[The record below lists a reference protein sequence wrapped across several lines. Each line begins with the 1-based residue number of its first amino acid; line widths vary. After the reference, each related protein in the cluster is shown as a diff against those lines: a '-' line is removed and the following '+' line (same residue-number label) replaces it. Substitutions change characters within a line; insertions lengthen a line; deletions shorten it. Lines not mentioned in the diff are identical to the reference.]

1 MTDETTSSG
10 GVPIPF
16 DDWRTISF
24 AVFMALVGYSVMV
37 TVPVLSTA
45 LVHSLSFTEEQV
57 GRVWGNDMLGFSI
70 GAIISALSVARFNRR
85 HLVMVGIVLTIGV
98 NALCMSITDYESMMW
113 LRLATGIGSGIITG
127 TAVATLGGTTNPVR
141 AFNLLLLGFSFSAAG
156 ELHLFPQL
164 SLKGIYWF
172 FIGSTAVCALF
183 LRWLPSKPL
192 NEAEQQEQHEI
203 EDHSEDWQVP
213 VILPIFCLTAVCFTY
228 INIGGY
234 FTYIELAA
242 LDAGI
247 APEFVSP
254 VLTWASFWAL
264 AGCLL
269 ALLCARFGLFRPL
282 FVALISM
289 AVLVGMLAA
298 GINKINLLISVF
310 AFLALWTFVDVF
322 QSSMMG
328 YMDRSGSLV
337 ALIPSVQ
344 GFGQFIG
351 PNIAASVIGAGLG
364 YSTMFLVSGSMAL
377 VAMVIYGGIFFYM
390 HRRKSAQVEAVTE
403 AA

>member
-1 MTDETTSSG
+1 
-10 GVPIPF
+10 
-16 DDWRTISF
+16 
-24 AVFMALVGYSVMV
+24 MALVGYSVMV

-45 LVHSLSFTEEQV
+45 LVQTLSFTEEQV

-70 GAIISALSVARFNRR
+70 GAIVSALSVARVNRR
-85 HLVMVGIVLTIGV
+85 HLVMGGIVFSMGA
-98 NALCMSITDYESMMW
+98 NALCMFMVDYESMMW
-113 LRLATGIGSGIITG
+113 LRLAAGLGSGIFTG

-141 AFNLLLLGFSFSAAG
+141 AFNILLLGFSFSAAG

-164 SLKGIYWF
+164 SLNGIYWF
-172 FIGSTAVCALF
+172 LIGTAAACGLF
-183 LRWLPSKPL
+183 LRWLPSRPL
-192 NEAEQQEQHEI
+192 NNEEKQLQHEL
-203 EDHSEDWQVP
+203 EDHSEDWHVP
-213 VILPIFCLTAVCFTY
+213 VILPVFCLVAVCFTY

-247 APEFVSP
+247 APEFVTP
-254 VLTWASFWAL
+254 LLTWASFWAL

-289 AVLVGMLAA
+289 AVLVGMLSG
-298 GINKINLLISVF
+298 GITNINLAVGMFSF
-310 AFLALWTFVDVF
+310 MALWTFVDVY

-337 ALIPSVQ
+337 ALLPSVQ
-344 GFGQFIG
+344 GFGQFVG
-351 PNIAASVIGAGLG
+351 PNIAASIIGAGLG

-377 VAMVIYGGIFFYM
+377 VAMAIYGGMYFYM
-390 HRRKSAQVEAVTE
+390 HKRKSAQVEAVTE
-403 AA
+403 AG

>member
-1 MTDETTSSG
+1 MTDVTANSG
-10 GVPIPF
+10 SAPIVF

-45 LVHSLSFTEEQV
+45 LVQSLSFSEEQV
-57 GRVWGNDMLGFSI
+57 GRVWGNDMLGFSV
-70 GAIISALSVARFNRR
+70 GAIVAALSVARVNRR
-85 HLVMVGIVLTIGV
+85 RLVMGGIVFSMGA
-98 NALCMSITDYESMMW
+98 NALCMFMVDYESMMW
-113 LRLATGIGSGIITG
+113 LRFAAGIGSGIFTG

-141 AFNLLLLGFSFSAAG
+141 AFNILLLGFSFSAAG

-164 SLKGIYWF
+164 SLNGIYWF
-172 FIGSTAVCALF
+172 LIGTAAVCGLF
-183 LRWLPSKPL
+183 LRWLPSRPL
-192 NEAEQQEQHEI
+192 SNEEKQVQHEL
-203 EDHSEDWQVP
+203 EDHSEDWRVP

-247 APEFVSP
+247 APEFVTP
-254 VLTWASFWAL
+254 LLTWASFFAL
-264 AGCLL
+264 VGCLL
-269 ALLCARFGLFRPL
+269 ALLCTRFGLFRPL

-289 AVLVGMLAA
+289 AVLVGMLSS
-298 GINKINLLISVF
+298 GINNVNLTISVF
-310 AFLALWTFVDVF
+310 SFLALWTFVDIF

-337 ALIPSVQ
+337 ALLPSVQ
-344 GFGQFIG
+344 GFGQFVG
-351 PNIAASVIGAGLG
+351 PNIAASIIGAGLG
-364 YSTMFLVSGSMAL
+364 YGTMFLVSGSMAL

-390 HRRKSAQVEAVTE
+390 HTRKSVQIEAATE
-403 AA
+403 AS

>member
-1 MTDETTSSG
+1 MTDDTTNSGSS
-10 GVPIPF
+10 PIIF
-16 DDWRTISF
+16 DDWRTIAF

-45 LVHSLSFTEEQV
+45 LVQSLSFSAEQV
-57 GRVWGNDMLGFSI
+57 GRVWGNDMLGFSA
-70 GAIISALSVARFNRR
+70 GAIVAALSVARVNRR
-85 HLVMVGIVLTIGV
+85 HLVMGGIVFSMGA
-98 NALCMSITDYESMMW
+98 NALCMFIVDYESMMW
-113 LRLATGIGSGIITG
+113 LRFAAGIGSGIFTG
-127 TAVATLGGTTNPVR
+127 VAVATLGGTTNPVR
-141 AFNLLLLGFSFSAAG
+141 AFNILLLGFSFSAAG

-164 SLKGIYWF
+164 SLHGIYWF
-172 FIGSTAVCALF
+172 LIGTAAVCGLF
-183 LRWLPSKPL
+183 LRWLPSRPL
-192 NEAEQQEQHEI
+192 NVEEKQLQHDL
-203 EDHSEDWQVP
+203 EDHSEDWRVP

-247 APEFVSP
+247 APEFVTP
-254 VLTWASFWAL
+254 LLTWASFWAL

-289 AVLVGMLAA
+289 AVLVGMLST
-298 GINKINLLISVF
+298 GINKVNLTISVF

-337 ALIPSVQ
+337 ALLPSVQ
-344 GFGQFIG
+344 GFGQFVG
-351 PNIAASVIGAGLG
+351 PNIAASIIGAGLG
-364 YSTMFLVSGSMAL
+364 YGTMFIVSGSMAL

-390 HRRKSAQVEAVTE
+390 HKRKSVSIEGEIE

>member
-1 MTDETTSSG
+1 MTDEKTPSG
-10 GVPIPF
+10 SVPIPF
-16 DDWRTISF
+16 DDWRTILF

-242 LDAGI
+242 LDAGM

-337 ALIPSVQ
+337 ALLPSVQ

-351 PNIAASVIGAGLG
+351 PNIAASIIGAGLG

>member
-1 MTDETTSSG
+1 MTHDTTNSG
-10 GVPIPF
+10 SAPIVF

-24 AVFMALVGYSVMV
+24 AVFLALVGYSVMV

-45 LVHSLSFTEEQV
+45 LVQTLSFSEEQV

-70 GAIISALSVARFNRR
+70 GAVVAALSVARVNRR
-85 HLVMVGIVLTIGV
+85 RLVMGGIVFSMGA
-98 NALCMSITDYESMMW
+98 NALCMFMVDYESMMW
-113 LRLATGIGSGIITG
+113 LRFAAGIGSGIFTG

-141 AFNLLLLGFSFSAAG
+141 AFNILMLGFSFSAAG

-164 SLKGIYWF
+164 SLNGIYWF
-172 FIGSTAVCALF
+172 LIGTAAVCGLF
-183 LRWLPSKPL
+183 LRWLPSRPL
-192 NEAEQQEQHEI
+192 TNEEKQVQHEL
-203 EDHSEDWQVP
+203 EDHSEDWRVP
-213 VILPIFCLTAVCFTY
+213 AILPIFCLAAVCFTY

-247 APEFVSP
+247 AQEFVTP
-254 VLTWASFWAL
+254 LLTWASFWAL

-282 FVALISM
+282 FVALITM
-289 AVLVGMLAA
+289 AVLVGMLSG
-298 GINKINLLISVF
+298 GITNIKLAVGMF
-310 AFLALWTFVDVF
+310 AFMALWTFVDVY

-328 YMDRSGSLV
+328 YMDRTGSLV
-337 ALIPSVQ
+337 ALLPSVQ
-344 GFGQFIG
+344 GFGQFVG
-351 PNIAASVIGAGLG
+351 PNIAASIIGAGLG
-364 YSTMFLVSGSMAL
+364 YSTMFLVSASMAL
-377 VAMVIYGGIFFYM
+377 VAMAIYGGIFFYM
-390 HRRKSAQVEAVTE
+390 HTRKSVNIESETE

>member
-1 MTDETTSSG
+1 MIEGKTNNEGASI
-10 GVPIPF
+10 VF
-16 DDWRTISF
+16 DDWRTIAF
-24 AVFMALVGYSVMV
+24 AVFLALVGYTVMV

-45 LVHSLSFTEEQV
+45 LVKTLSFTEEQV

-70 GAIISALSVARFNRR
+70 GAVIAALSVARVNRR
-85 HLVMVGIVLTIGV
+85 HLVIGGIVLTIGI
-98 NALCMSITDYESMMW
+98 NALCMFVVDYQPMMW
-113 LRLATGIGSGIITG
+113 LRLAAGIGSGIITG

-141 AFNLLLLGFSFSAAG
+141 AFNILMLGFSFSAAG

-164 SLKGIYWF
+164 SLNGIYWF

-183 LRWLPSKPL
+183 LRWLPSRPL
-192 NEAEQQEQHEI
+192 DDDQREQQHDI
-203 EDHSEDWQVP
+203 EDHSENWRVP
-213 VILPIFCLTAVCFTY
+213 KILPIFCLIAVCFTY

-242 LDAGI
+242 LGEGI
-247 APEFVSP
+247 AQDFVTP
-254 VLTWASFWAL
+254 VLTWASFFAL
-264 AGCLL
+264 VGCLL

-282 FVALISM
+282 FLALLSM
-289 AVLVGMLAA
+289 AVLVGMLSG
-298 GINKINLLISVF
+298 GITNINLAISVF
-310 AFLALWTFVDVF
+310 AFFALWTFVDVY

-337 ALIPSVQ
+337 ALLPSVQ
-344 GFGQFIG
+344 GFGQFVG
-351 PNIAASVIGAGLG
+351 PNIAASIIGGGLG

-390 HRRKSAQVEAVTE
+390 HTRKSAQVESASEAV
-403 AA
+403 

>member
-337 ALIPSVQ
+337 ALLPSVQ

-351 PNIAASVIGAGLG
+351 PNIAASIIGAGLG

-377 VAMVIYGGIFFYM
+377 VAMVIYGGIFVYM
-390 HRRKSAQVEAVTE
+390 HRRKSPQVEAVTE